1 MRTADIIIKEKKLG
15 SWKGKIGETMT
26 TGTIIMIICA
36 VLLVLFEVFF
46 KKELG
51 EMDTIDNDPAFKGA
65 DGLSGVIGHNT
76 EDLDIDYNQ

>member
-1 MRTADIIIKEKKLG
+1 M
-15 SWKGKIGETMT
+15 GESMT

-36 VLLVLFEVFF
+36 VLLVLFEIFF

-65 DGLSGVIGHNT
+65 DGISGVIGHNT
-76 EDLDIDYNQ
+76 EDLDIEHNQ